1 MLENR
6 LDYKSMEI
14 CWLLIFTIYILGL
27 KVSREQIALLL
38 SFILVEC
45 NTITTTTNSQYQ
57 Q

>member
-1 MLENR
+1 M
-6 LDYKSMEI
+6 KI